1 MEEEEEEVQKGQKRE
16 SREFKGVVSR
26 GEGIVR

>member
-26 GEGIVR
+26 EGIVR